1 MDESRRRPAVA
12 LAILGTVFILAA
24 CGAAQ
29 RPMPS
34 ATIPGALLRGVR
46 PIGVGPRFAPP
57 ATGPVLGLCRR
68 ALGPR
73 TAVHVELFAADR
85 VILVAAG
92 IGTRPPRATSAT
104 GLLRARCYGALVT
117 LQPTGV
123 VYFRRGLRLRLS
135 ALFRSWGQPLSRSRL
150 VSFRAGRGASVAV
163 YVGGRRWSGAPGDVP
178 LTPHAEIVLE
188 VGPHIPPHTSFTFAP
203 TP

>member
-1 MDESRRRPAVA
+1 MDEFRRRPAVA
-12 LAILGTVFILAA
+12 LAILGAVWVLAA
-24 CGAAQ
+24 CGAA
-29 RPMPS
+29 RHPAPS

-46 PIGVGPRFAPP
+46 PIGVGRRFAPP
-57 ATGPVLGLCRR
+57 ATGPVLGPCRR

-73 TAVHVELFAADR
+73 TAVHIELFAANR

-92 IGTRPPRATSAT
+92 IGTRPPRTTSAT
-104 GLLRARCYGALVT
+104 GVLTAHCYGALVT

-123 VYFRRGLRLRLS
+123 VYLRPGLHLRLS
-135 ALFRSWGQPLSRSRL
+135 SLFHSWGQPLSRSRL
-150 VSFRAGRGASVAV
+150 VSFRVGRGAHVTV
-163 YVGGRRWSGAPGDVP
+163 YVGGRRWTGAPGDVP

-188 VGPHIPPHTSFTFAP
+188 VGPHVPPHTSFTFAP